1 MLEDNKIKDGLYQIR
16 PAGRHIIT
24 IGRDLIKDKYAAIVE
39 LVKNAYDADS
49 PNCKVSLLP
58 LKKTII
64 EKGEEV
70 EQKGIKVII
79 KDEGHGM
86 TFETV
91 TEKWMVPSTDDKLT
105 RGISPKGRIMQ
116 GKKGIGRYS
125 ASMIGDDMVLQ
136 TIDES
141 GDLTTLYLIWEH
153 FENAK
158 YLSDVDVL
166 IENYKTNKSSGT
178 EIIIVGDENHLEE
191 WSAKQIQNLK
201 FELKKLIP
209 PEENDEE
216 DVSSKEDDNKF
227 NIQLEIGDF
236 PFGEGY
242 ANYTE
247 KIEPYPLFELFDYRI
262 SGTVN
267 SEGVAELRF
276 ENNRIKNAPKE
287 ILPSFQIPLNIQ
299 SDDDISK
306 GKYCGNVKFDFRVF
320 DRDPNSID
328 GLIERGLKDPTT
340 GKYVGRREARIILD
354 KFNGIGV
361 YRNGFRIR
369 PLGDAGFD
377 WLLLDKQRVQNPSLK
392 VGSDQV
398 IGFIHIESEDK
409 SGLIEKSARD
419 GLKENSQYAGL
430 IQIAKSVLKELENRR
445 FAYRQSVGLGRN
457 NRDINEKI
465 KRLYNFQDLQEKI
478 NKELDTLG
486 VKKTKRDGINKLI
499 SDKEKKNNKIADELK
514 QIIAL
519 YQGQATV
526 GKIVNVVLH
535 EGRKPLGYFKNQI
548 PLIKEWSEELENNFS
563 QELLNKILNRLSV
576 IDEQSKIFIDLFEK
590 LDPLSAKKRSRKKD
604 FNISQVIENVKDVF
618 LSELASQN
626 VDFEIDCDIQL
637 TALGWKEDF
646 YIVFTNLVDN
656 SLYWFQNITDRE
668 KRISF
673 KVYEEEDDD
682 LLVIEYRDSGPGIDK
697 HLIESEVIFEP
708 EFSNKTGGGTG
719 LGLAIA
725 GEAIDRNDGELKA
738 IYSEAG
744 AFFKI
749 EVTQQ

>member
-1 MLEDNKIKDGLYQIR
+1 MSSKIKIQDGLYKIR
-16 PAGRHIIT
+16 PAGRHILT

-58 LKKTII
+58 FEKKVILEDKETIL
-64 EKGEEV
+64 
-70 EQKGIKVII
+70 KGIRVIV

-86 TFETV
+86 SFETV
-91 TEKWMVPSTDDKLT
+91 TDKWMVPSTDDKLN
-105 RGISPKGRIMQ
+105 RGTSPKGRILQ

-136 TIDES
+136 TIDET

-166 IENYKTNKSSGT
+166 IENFRTNQPSGT
-178 EIIIVGDENHLEE
+178 EITIVGDESHLNE
-191 WSAKQIQNLK
+191 WTTKQIQNLK

-209 PEENDEE
+209 PKENYDIISNE
-216 DVSSKEDDNKF
+216 SKDDFTIN
-227 NIQLEIGDF
+227 LEIGDF
-236 PFGEGY
+236 PFGLGY
-242 ANYTE
+242 SNYIE
-247 KIEPYPLFELFDYRI
+247 KIEPYPLFDYFDYRI
-262 SGTVN
+262 SGSVDSKGIAT
-267 SEGVAELRF
+267 LKF
-276 ENNRIKNAPKE
+276 ENKRIKNAPIETINDFK
-287 ILPSFQIPLNIQ
+287 IQLNIY
-299 SDDDISK
+299 DDDEIGK
-306 GKYCGNVKFDFRVF
+306 GLYCGNLRFDFRVF
-320 DRDPNSID
+320 DRDTNSID

-340 GKYVGRREARIILD
+340 GQYVGRREARIILD

-419 GLKENSQYAGL
+419 GLKENAQYSGL
-430 IQIAKSVLKELENRR
+430 IQIAKNVLKELENRR

-465 KRLYNFQDLQEKI
+465 
-478 NKELDTLG
+478 NKELESLG
-486 VKKTKRDGINKLI
+486 VEKSKRAYFNKLI
-499 SDKEKKNNKIADELK
+499 SDKEEKNNKIADELK
-514 QIIAL
+514 QVIAL

-548 PLIKEWSEELENNFS
+548 PLIKEWSDELQNEFS
-563 QELLNKILNRLSV
+563 QELLEKILDRLFV
-576 IDEQSKIFIDLFEK
+576 INEQGRIFINLFGK
-590 LDPLSAKKRSRKKD
+590 LDPLSAKKRTIKKD
-604 FNISQVIENVKDVF
+604 FNVLEVIENVRDVF
-618 LSELASQN
+618 ITELN
-626 VDFEIDCDIQL
+626 NNNIIFEIDCELNL
-637 TALGWKEDF
+637 TAFGWKEDF
-646 YIVFTNLVDN
+646 YIIFTNLVDN
-656 SLYWFQNITDRE
+656 SIYWLQNIIDRP
-668 KRISF
+668 KKISF
-673 KVYEEEDDD
+673 KVYAEED
-682 LLVIEYRDSGPGIDK
+682 LLIIEYRDNGPGIEK
-697 HLIESEVIFEP
+697 HLIESEIIFEP
-708 EFSNKTGGGTG
+708 EFSNKTSGGTG

-725 GEAIDRNDGELKA
+725 GEAIDRNNGDLKA
-738 IYSEAG
+738 IYSESG
-744 AFFKI
+744 AFFKV
-749 EVTQQ
+749 EVKLE

>member
-1 MLEDNKIKDGLYQIR
+1 MSDEIKIKDGLYQIR

-39 LVKNAYDADS
+39 LVKNSFDADS
-49 PNCKVSLLP
+49 PNCKISLLP
-58 LKKTII
+58 FEKKILV
-64 EKGEEV
+64 EGEEKI
-70 EQKGIKVII
+70 EKGIKVII
-79 KDEGHGM
+79 QDKGHGM
-86 TFETV
+86 SFETV
-91 TEKWMVPSTDDKLT
+91 TDKWMVPSTDDKLN
-105 RGISPKGRIMQ
+105 RGISPKGRVMQ

-136 TIDES
+136 TIDET

-153 FENAK
+153 FERAK

-166 IENYKTNKSSGT
+166 IENFKTNKSSGT
-178 EIIIVGDENHLEE
+178 EIIIVGDESHLNE
-191 WSAKQIQNLK
+191 WTTKQIQNLK

-209 PEENDEE
+209 PKD
-216 DVSSKEDDNKF
+216 EDDSIAEEKDEF
-227 NIQLEIGDF
+227 EIQLEIGDF

-242 ANYTE
+242 SNYIET
-247 KIEPYPLFELFDYRI
+247 IEPYPLFDFFDYRI
-262 SGTVN
+262 SGSVD
-267 SEGVAELRF
+267 SKGLASLKF
-276 ENNRIKNAPKE
+276 ENKRIKNAPIE
-287 ILPSFQIPLNIQ
+287 NLNDFNIQLNIDL
-299 SDDDISK
+299 DDAI
-306 GKYCGNVKFDFRVF
+306 GTGIYCGNLKFDFRVF
-320 DRDPNSID
+320 DRDASSID

-340 GKYVGRREARIILD
+340 GQYVGRREARIILD

-377 WLLLDKQRVQNPSLK
+377 WLELDKQRVQNPSLK

-398 IGFIHIESEDK
+398 IGFIHIESEDE

-419 GLKENSQYAGL
+419 GLKENAQYSGL

-445 FAYRQSVGLGRN
+445 FAYRNSVGLGRN

-465 KRLYNFQDLQEKI
+465 KVLYNFKDLQEKI
-478 NKELDTLG
+478 NKELEKLG
-486 VKKTKRDGINKLI
+486 IEKSKRENINKLI
-499 SDKEKKNNKIADELK
+499 SEKENKNNKIADELK

-548 PLIKEWSEELENNFS
+548 PLIHEWSEELESNFS
-563 QELLNKILNRLSV
+563 QELLDKILNRLSV
-576 IDEQSKIFIDLFEK
+576 IDEQGQIFIKLFGK
-590 LDPLSAKKRSRKKD
+590 LDPLSAKKRTNKKD

-618 LSELASQN
+618 LSELGSQN
-626 VDFEIDCDIQL
+626 IEFDIDCDVNL
-637 TALGWKEDF
+637 TAFGWKEDF

-656 SLYWFQNITDRE
+656 SLYWFQNITDRQR
-668 KRISF
+668 KISF
-673 KVYEEEDDD
+673 KVYEDEDDD
-682 LLVIEYRDSGPGIDK
+682 LLIIEYRDNGPGIEK

-725 GEAIDRNDGELKA
+725 GEAIDRNDGDLKA
-738 IYSEAG
+738 IYSESG
-744 AFFKI
+744 AFFKVEI
-749 EVTQQ
+749 KLQ